1 MYSWTIYDNH
11 LAITDDDY
19 ILHPDAS
26 EIYSL
31 ITGNTDCIDNLECQD
46 ISEAFP
52 DVHFSKIG
60 SPLKCIL
67 EYNEKIQDITVRL
80 YTERNDSKIDV
91 DVINGEIIDHVLYG
105 NEWFYINGEIEEIK
119 EILSDAGVSAPGR
132 ITMSQYMAVLKRIWN
147 DSSSPVINNV
157 ESKYINQNISDKIQ
171 QPKGLNAC
179 LYKYQKT
186 GYSWMK
192 YMLSENSGCILGDEM
207 GLGKT
212 LQIIALFQ
220 EYKNEHKVPLLVV
233 APVSLLQ
240 NWKRECEKFAPE
252 LKVLIHHGSDRTG
265 RYKVFNEYDVVVTS
279 YSVAVS
285 DISVLNMINWN
296 IVVLDEAQ
304 NIKNPE
310 SSRTQYT
317 KQISRKKSIAV
328 TGTPFENHI
337 TDIWSIMDFV
347 MPGILGDIKTFNKTI
362 PDDLS
367 GAERIEPVLSPM
379 MIRRLVKDVA
389 DDLPEKIV
397 IPVPLSMSERE
408 ADIYELYR
416 QELNPDGNA
425 DKLNLVMLQ
434 KLRQFCTHP
443 GICDEILSAKPYE
456 NSIKYQRFCE
466 ILDEIVSG
474 KEKVIVF
481 TSYTKMFEIME
492 NDISI
497 RFGIPVMKINGSTPV
512 EERQPIVDEFNG
524 IEGTALLVLNPRAA
538 GTGLNITAA
547 NHVIHYNLE
556 WNPALED
563 QSSARAYRRGQK
575 KNVFVYRLYYENTVE
590 QIVNERIDRKRD
602 MAGNAVIGT
611 DGETANREDILKA
624 VSLTPVKMKG
634 MES

>member
-1 MYSWTIYDNH
+1 M
-11 LAITDDDY
+11 
-19 ILHPDAS
+19 
-26 EIYSL
+26 
-31 ITGNTDCIDNLECQD
+31 
-46 ISEAFP
+46 
-52 DVHFSKIG
+52 
-60 SPLKCIL
+60 
-67 EYNEKIQDITVRL
+67 
-80 YTERNDSKIDV
+80 
-91 DVINGEIIDHVLYG
+91 
-105 NEWFYINGEIEEIK
+105 
-119 EILSDAGVSAPGR
+119 
-132 ITMSQYMAVLKRIWN
+132 
-147 DSSSPVINNV
+147 
-157 ESKYINQNISDKIQ
+157 
-171 QPKGLNAC
+171 
-179 LYKYQKT
+179 
-186 GYSWMK
+186 
-192 YMLSENSGCILGDEM
+192 
-207 GLGKT
+207 
-212 LQIIALFQ
+212 
-220 EYKNEHKVPLLVV
+220 
-233 APVSLLQ
+233 
-240 NWKRECEKFAPE
+240 
-252 LKVLIHHGSDRTG
+252 
-265 RYKVFNEYDVVVTS
+265 S